1 MPFEPQMWTR
11 QWSPLWS
18 RWRRRHFDSRSLV
31 WQFTVVV
38 PLPALLIAAGLHW
51 GLPRSGAL
59 VGAVLATAVLC
70 AAVSAALAYR
80 VGCSIRQL
88 AAVTQQVRRSA
99 AADDTNLPLQTSSA
113 ELQRASAVLRR
124 LIEVW
129 RRRQRD
135 LLAQTASLGQRLAL
149 RTHELS
155 TLQDLS
161 VGLASKT
168 ELHELVAEALD
179 ALEQT
184 MAYSSASV
192 WSRTAREEGG
202 QVVLMGYRQH
212 EESEELAPSED
223 LTGMRLSR
231 ANLQHYEHIE
241 RQGAPIVENRVRQ
254 SLLSWLW
261 SWLSDDART
270 SGLYRSTKAWMAVP
284 LKSRESVLGVLRVD
298 HAEPDFFDD
307 ERVRL
312 LAAVGSQ
319 TGLAMR
325 HAQLLS
331 QQKDQAVVAE
341 RNRIARDLHDAVSQT
356 LFAANVIAG
365 TLGRMAA
372 RLAEI
377 DPSASALQQQAE
389 ALERLNKGALSEMR
403 LLMFE
408 LRPDALQ
415 HLPLAELLQHAIDA
429 LVGRGGI
436 EVSQRL
442 AREDRLPSATRVQLY
457 RIAQE
462 ALSNI
467 GRHSGARHAVIEWIV
482 PEQGVGGRLRIADD
496 GRGFDPGMSPPG
508 HFGLRNMAERAAE
521 IGATWTITSGPDEG
535 TEIRLELS

>member
-1 MPFEPQMWTR
+1 MWNR
-11 QWSPLWS
+11 L
-18 RWRRRHFDSRSLV
+18 RRRHFDSRSLV
-31 WQFTVVV
+31 WQFVAVVL
-38 PLPALLIAAGLHW
+38 LPALPVAAVLHW
-51 GLPRSGAL
+51 GLQGAPAL
-59 VGAVLATAVLC
+59 VGAVLATAALC
-70 AAVSAALAYR
+70 AAAGGALAYR
-80 VGCSIRQL
+80 VSKSLRQII
-88 AAVTQQVRRSA
+88 AATQMVRRSEPV
-99 AADDTNLPLQTSSA
+99 DDVNLPLQTGSA
-113 ELQRASAVLRR
+113 ELQRASAGLRR

-135 LLAQTASLGQRLAL
+135 LLAQTESLGRRLAL

-161 VGLASKT
+161 IGLASKT
-168 ELHELVAEALD
+168 ELHELVAEALS

-184 MAYSSASV
+184 MAYTSASV
-192 WSRTAREEGG
+192 WSRTARDEGG
-202 QVVLMGYRQH
+202 QVVLMGYRQNDD
-212 EESEELAPSED
+212 EAGQTPTDD

-241 RQGAPIVENRVRQ
+241 REGAPIVENRVRQ

-261 SWLSDDART
+261 SLLSDDART
-270 SGLYRSTKAWMAVP
+270 SGLYRGTKAWMAVP
-284 LKSRESVLGVLRVD
+284 LKSRESVMGVLRVD
-298 HAEPDFFDD
+298 HEEPDFFDA

-312 LAAVGSQ
+312 LTAVGSQ

-365 TLGRMAA
+365 TLGRLAS
-372 RLAEI
+372 RLAEGEG
-377 DPSASALQQQAE
+377 DGGAAVLQQQAE
-389 ALERLNKGALSEMR
+389 ALERLNKGALAEMR

-429 LVGRGGI
+429 LASRGTI

-442 AREDRLPSATRVQLY
+442 AREDRLPGATRVHLY

-467 GRHSGARHAVIEWIV
+467 GRHSGASHAVIEWIV
-482 PEQGVGGRLRIADD
+482 PESGSGGRLRIADD
-496 GRGFDPGMSPPG
+496 GHGFDPGASPPG
-508 HFGLRNMAERAAE
+508 HFGLSNMAERAAE
-521 IGATWTITSGPDEG
+521 IGATWNITSGPDEG
-535 TEIRLELS
+535 TEIRLELP

>member
-1 MPFEPQMWTR
+1 MWAR
-11 QWSPLWS
+11 L
-18 RWRRRHFDSRSLV
+18 RRRHFDSHSLV
-31 WQFTVVV
+31 WQSVAVIL
-38 PLPALLIAAGLHW
+38 LPALLAAAGLHW
-51 GLPRSGAL
+51 GGRVSPEL
-59 VGAVLATAVLC
+59 VGTMLATAALC
-70 AAVSAALAYR
+70 ATISAALAYR
-80 VGCSIRQL
+80 VSQSLRQL
-88 AAVTQQVRRSA
+88 IAATQLVRRSEPV
-99 AADDTNLPLQTSSA
+99 DDVNLPLQTGSA
-113 ELQRASAVLRR
+113 ELQRASAGLRR

-135 LLAQTASLGQRLAL
+135 LLAQTESLGRRLAL

-161 VGLASKT
+161 IGLASKT
-168 ELHELVAEALD
+168 ELHELVAEALS

-184 MAYSSASV
+184 MAYTSASV
-192 WSRTAREEGG
+192 WSRTARDEGG
-202 QVVLMGYRQH
+202 QVVLMGYRQNDD
-212 EESEELAPSED
+212 EAGQTPTDD

-231 ANLQHYEHIE
+231 SNLQHYEHIE
-241 RQGAPIVENRVRQ
+241 REGEAIVENRVRQ

-270 SGLYRSTKAWMAVP
+270 SGLYRGTKAWMAVP
-284 LKSRESVLGVLRVD
+284 LKSREAVMGVLRVD
-298 HAEPDFFDD
+298 HEEPDFFDA
-307 ERVRL
+307 ERIRL
-312 LAAVGSQ
+312 LTAVGSQ

-365 TLGRMAA
+365 TLGRLAA
-372 RLAEI
+372 RLLEGEDA
-377 DPSASALQQQAE
+377 SAAAALQQQAE

-415 HLPLAELLQHAIDA
+415 HLPLADLLQHAIDA
-429 LVGRGGI
+429 LACRGAI
-436 EVSQRL
+436 DVTHRL
-442 AREDRLPSATRVQLY
+442 AREDHLPSATRIQIY

-467 GRHSGARHAVIEWIV
+467 ARHSGASHAVIEWIV
-482 PEQGVGGRLRIADD
+482 PEQGRGGRLRIADD
-496 GRGFDPGMSPPG
+496 GHGFDPGVSPPG
-508 HFGLRNMAERAAE
+508 HFGLSNMAERAAE
-521 IGATWTITSGPDEG
+521 IGATWLITSGPDEG
-535 TEIRLELS
+535 TDIRLELT

>member
-1 MPFEPQMWTR
+1 MWAR
-11 QWSPLWS
+11 L
-18 RWRRRHFDSRSLV
+18 RRRHFDSHSLV
-31 WQFTVVV
+31 WQSVAVIV
-38 PLPALLIAAGLHW
+38 LPALLGAAGLHW
-51 GLPRSGAL
+51 GLRVSPEL
-59 VGAVLATAVLC
+59 VGTLLVTASLCATA
-70 AAVSAALAYR
+70 SAALAYR
-80 VGCSIRQL
+80 VSRSLRQL
-88 AAVTQQVRRSA
+88 IAATQSVRRSEPV
-99 AADDTNLPLQTSSA
+99 DDVNLPLQTGSA
-113 ELQRASAVLRR
+113 ELQRASAGLRR

-135 LLAQTASLGQRLAL
+135 LQAQTESLGRRLTL

-161 VGLASKT
+161 IGLASKT
-168 ELHELVAEALD
+168 ELHELVAEALS

-184 MAYSSASV
+184 MAYTSASV
-192 WSRTAREEGG
+192 WSRTARDEGG
-202 QVVLMGYRQH
+202 QVVLMGYRQNDD
-212 EESEELAPSED
+212 EAGQTPTDD

-231 ANLQHYEHIE
+231 SNLQHYEHIE
-241 RQGAPIVENRVRQ
+241 REGEAIVENRVRQ

-270 SGLYRSTKAWMAVP
+270 SGLYRGTKAWMAVP
-284 LKSRESVLGVLRVD
+284 LKSREAVMGVLRVD
-298 HAEPDFFDD
+298 HEEPDFFDA
-307 ERVRL
+307 ERIRL
-312 LAAVGSQ
+312 LTAVGSQ

-365 TLGRMAA
+365 TLGRLAS
-372 RLAEI
+372 RLVEM
-377 DPSASALQQQAE
+377 DPNATALQQQAE

-429 LVGRGGI
+429 LASRGTI
-436 EVSQRL
+436 EVSHRL
-442 AREDRLPSATRVQLY
+442 AREDRLSSATRIQIY

-467 GRHSGARHAVIEWIV
+467 ARHSGASHAMVEWTV
-482 PEQGVGGRLRIADD
+482 PEQGRGGRLRIADD
-496 GRGFDPGMSPPG
+496 GHGFDPGVSPPG
-508 HFGLRNMAERAAE
+508 HFGLSNMAERATE
-521 IGATWTITSGPDEG
+521 IGATWNITSGPDEG
-535 TEIRLELS
+535 TELRLELT

>member
-1 MPFEPQMWTR
+1 MWAR
-11 QWSPLWS
+11 L
-18 RWRRRHFDSRSLV
+18 RRRHFDSRPLA
-31 WQFTVVV
+31 WQFAAVLL
-38 PLPALLIAAGLHW
+38 LPALLAAAGLRW
-51 GLPRSGAL
+51 GLQVSGGL
-59 VGAVLATAVLC
+59 VGAVLVTAALC
-70 AAVSAALAYR
+70 AAVSAALAHR
-80 VGCSIRQL
+80 VGQSIRQL
-88 AAVTQQVRRSA
+88 TAATQQVRRSA
-99 AADDTNLPLQTSSA
+99 AVDDTNLPLQTGSA
-113 ELQRASAVLRR
+113 ELQRASAGLRR

-129 RRRQRD
+129 RRRHRD
-135 LLAQTASLGQRLAL
+135 LLAQTESLGQRLAL

-161 VGLASKT
+161 IGLASKT
-168 ELHELVAEALD
+168 ELHELIAEALG

-192 WSRTAREEGG
+192 WSRTARDEGG

-212 EESEELAPSED
+212 EDSDAPVPSED

-241 RQGAPIVENRVRQ
+241 RDCAPIVENHVRQ

-284 LKSRESVLGVLRVD
+284 LQSRESVLGVLRVD
-298 HAEPDFFDD
+298 HEEPDFFDE

-312 LAAVGSQ
+312 LTAVGSQ

-331 QQKDQAVVAE
+331 QQRDQAIVAE

-365 TLGRMAA
+365 TLGR
-372 RLAEI
+372 LAERLVRI

-429 LVGRGGI
+429 LAGRGDI
-436 EVSQRL
+436 EVSHRL
-442 AREDRLPSATRVQLY
+442 AREDRLPSAIRIHLY
-457 RIAQE
+457 RIVQE

-467 GRHSGARHAVIEWIV
+467 GRHSGASHAVIEWIV
-482 PEQGVGGRLRIADD
+482 PEHGVGGRLRIADD
-496 GRGFDPGMSPPG
+496 GHGFDPGVSPPG

-521 IGATWTITSGPDEG
+521 IGATWHITSGPDEG
-535 TEIRLELS
+535 TEIRLELT

>member
-1 MPFEPQMWTR
+1 
-11 QWSPLWS
+11 
-18 RWRRRHFDSRSLV
+18 
-31 WQFTVVV
+31 
-38 PLPALLIAAGLHW
+38 
-51 GLPRSGAL
+51 
-59 VGAVLATAVLC
+59 
-70 AAVSAALAYR
+70 
-80 VGCSIRQL
+80 
-88 AAVTQQVRRSA
+88 
-99 AADDTNLPLQTSSA
+99 
-113 ELQRASAVLRR
+113 
-124 LIEVW
+124 
-129 RRRQRD
+129 
-135 LLAQTASLGQRLAL
+135 L

-161 VGLASKT
+161 IGLASKT
-168 ELHELVAEALD
+168 ELHELVAEALS

-184 MAYSSASV
+184 MAYTSASV
-192 WSRTAREEGG
+192 WSRTARDEGG
-202 QVVLMGYRQH
+202 QVVLMGYRQNDD
-212 EESEELAPSED
+212 EAGETPTDD

-231 ANLQHYEHIE
+231 ANLQRYEHIE
-241 RQGAPIVENRVRQ
+241 REGEAIVENRVRQ

-270 SGLYRSTKAWMAVP
+270 SGLYRGTKAWMAVP
-284 LKSRESVLGVLRVD
+284 LKSREAVMGVLRVD
-298 HAEPDFFDD
+298 HEEPDFFDA

-312 LAAVGSQ
+312 LTAVGSQ

-365 TLGRMAA
+365 TLGRLAA
-372 RLAEI
+372 RLVEM
-377 DPSASALQQQAE
+377 DPNAGALQQQAE

-429 LVGRGGI
+429 LASRGTI
-436 EVSQRL
+436 EVSHRL

-467 GRHSGARHAVIEWIV
+467 GRHSGASHAVIEWIV
-482 PEQGVGGRLRIADD
+482 PEQGTGGRLRIADD
-496 GRGFDPGMSPPG
+496 GHGFDAGVSPPG

-521 IGATWTITSGPDEG
+521 IGATWHIASGPDEG
-535 TEIRLELS
+535 TEIRLELT